1 MLRERR
7 KATLKIPKSY
17 PENNPETNSGIL
29 CSGLFRSGLFH
40 SGLFRSGLF
49 RSGLFCSGKVRSAQK
64 VSFEVKVGKTVQDKR
79 QIYFPPSKN
88 FNKNIFI
95 TKYKFEFYSNLKFL
109 VKFCC
114 E

>member
-1 MLRERR
+1 MLREWRS
-7 KATLKIPKSY
+7 AIPKIPKSY
-17 PENNPETNSGIL
+17 PENNPETNLGIL
-29 CSGLFRSGLFH
+29 RSGLFRSGV
-40 SGLFRSGLF
+40 FRSGLF
-49 RSGLFCSGKVRSAQK
+49 RSGLFRSGKVRSAQK

-95 TKYKFEFYSNLKFL
+95 TKYKFEFYSNFKYL
-109 VKFCC
+109 VKFFC

>member
-1 MLRERR
+1 MLRERSW
-7 KATLKIPKSY
+7 AIPKIPKSY
-17 PENNPETNSGIL
+17 PENNPEKNSGI
-29 CSGLFRSGLFH
+29 
-40 SGLFRSGLF
+40 FRSGLF
-49 RSGLFCSGKVRSAQK
+49 RSGLFHLGLLCSGLFHSGKVCSTQK

-95 TKYKFEFYSNLKFL
+95 PKYKFEFYSNLKFL